1 MKTSS
6 AIAAV
11 VLVLAGIVAV
21 PMAVLLSVNTLFGTQ
36 LELTFLNW
44 LAAAVLV
51 LVFAPLKH

>member
-1 MKTSS
+1 MKTSF

-11 VLVLAGIVAV
+11 VLVLVGIIAV
-21 PMAVLLSVNTLFGTQ
+21 PIAVLFSVNTLFGTQ